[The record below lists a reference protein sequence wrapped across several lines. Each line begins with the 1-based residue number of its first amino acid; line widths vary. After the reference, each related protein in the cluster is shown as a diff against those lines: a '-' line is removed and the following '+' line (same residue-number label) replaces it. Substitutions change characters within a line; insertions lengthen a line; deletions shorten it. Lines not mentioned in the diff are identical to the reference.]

1 MEKLIE
7 AFSSKSKE
15 KIIRLCKRY
24 EKEYTEMDNKKILI
38 KGEALEAILDEI
50 RMNQFGKIISINKV

>member
-24 EKEYTEMDNKKILI
+24 EKEYKEMDNKKILI